1 MSRVESKKARQTL
14 LPSLV
19 VQNREKGRLRA
30 RGAGERKTRLSALQ
44 GRGGGV
50 LSLMSASNREKPVV
64 VITRA
69 VVRSYVW
76 EGVLVTSP
84 PSPTRRESPFGDE
97 KKNQAEFPSREI
109 GRERFRDTSLVVWP
123 IDRN

>member
-1 MSRVESKKARQTL
+1 
-14 LPSLV
+14 
-19 VQNREKGRLRA
+19 
-30 RGAGERKTRLSALQ
+30 
-44 GRGGGV
+44 
-50 LSLMSASNREKPVV
+50 MSASNREKPVV